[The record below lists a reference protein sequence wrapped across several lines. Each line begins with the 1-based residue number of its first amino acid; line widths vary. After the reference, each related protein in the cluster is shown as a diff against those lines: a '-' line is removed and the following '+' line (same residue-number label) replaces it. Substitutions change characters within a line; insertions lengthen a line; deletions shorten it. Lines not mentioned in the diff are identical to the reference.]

1 MSDAKTIKIKMELTV
16 EGDKQEWM
24 DHIKRQLLMFGAEGV
39 AHLIEGKEQWFVDG
53 TLIDM
58 RDS

>member
-1 MSDAKTIKIKMELTV
+1 MELTV